1 MPWGRVIPAVLLG
14 PALLWAAT
22 RDVVPAYL
30 VVVALCALV
39 GSGELYVLL
48 VRAGYRPLWALG
60 CPLAA
65 AVALDA
71 GLLGWQLFPHLVTV
85 SALAAL
91 LWLTFG
97 PPRPEALA
105 GWGLTLVPAI
115 YVGGLLGYW
124 ILLRGLPHGAHWA
137 PLTLAV
143 TWAADIAAYAA
154 GRRWGRTKLAP
165 SISPGKSVEG
175 TIAGVT
181 GAVLVAVAVGTWMP
195 VAGQPLLVY
204 VGLGILTAITGL
216 AGDLAESFIKRQLG
230 AKDASRL
237 LMGHGG
243 LLDRL
248 DSLLATGMVAYLYL
262 VAVGG

>member
-1 MPWGRVIPAVLLG
+1 
-14 PALLWAAT
+14 
-22 RDVVPAYL
+22 VVPTYL
-30 VVVALCALV
+30 VVVALCALI

-48 VRAGYRPLWALG
+48 MRAGYRPLWALG

-65 AVALDA
+65 ALALDA
-71 GLLGWQLFPHLVTV
+71 GLHDWQLFPHLVTV
-85 SALAAL
+85 STLAAL

-97 PPRPEALA
+97 PPREEALPS
-105 GWGLTLVPAI
+105 WGLTLAPAV

-124 ILLRGLPHGAHWA
+124 ILLRALPYGAHWVPVA
-137 PLTLAV
+137 LGV

-175 TIAGVT
+175 TIAGIA
-181 GAVLVAVAVGTWMP
+181 GAVLVAVAVGTFMP
-195 VAGQPLLVY
+195 AGGQSLLVY
-204 VGLGILTAITGL
+204 AGLGIGVAIAGL

-237 LMGHGG
+237 LLGHGG

-248 DSLLATGMVAYLYL
+248 DSLLATGVVAYYYL
-262 VAVGG
+262 LAVNG